1 MAFALPVPLGFKR
14 YSSQGFY
21 WYIYQQLT
29 SVTTNVRIG
38 RKGQIRNDL
47 SCLASAAGFRR
58 GVYLSR
64 LSIDTAL
71 SPILLGQCI

>member
-1 MAFALPVPLGFKR
+1 MAFALPEPLGFKR

-47 SCLASAAGFRR
+47 SCLASAGWVQAW
-58 GVYLSR
+58 R
-64 LSIDTAL
+64 LSLTFIN
-71 SPILLGQCI
+71 

>member
-47 SCLASAAGFRR
+47 SCLASAGLGS
-58 GVYLSR
+58 GVAFISHVYQL
-64 LSIDTAL
+64 
-71 SPILLGQCI
+71 ILL